1 MSGDTLKRVKSV
13 KRWLEKA
20 ENSYSNHKELTGEM
34 NLIMAQAEMQRL
46 KEVRGTSP
54 RRKWLLRGGAL
65 AVAGALFLG
74 ASFLKDSF
82 FAPAPTPVRPVE
94 TAVTT
99 PDAAVVPVEE
109 ADKKAEEVPS
119 VSAETVT
126 TEPAETDPPKP
137 DSEAVPPAK
146 AAPVV
151 MTPAPAPVEVSAV
164 TKPEVPAPGPYTH
177 LRAHETQANLVCRLP
192 LEQKKKR
199 YVQTGYM
206 SNINTTETT

>member
-74 ASFLKDSF
+74 ASFLQDNF
-82 FAPAPTPVRPVE
+82 L
-94 TAVTT
+94 
-99 PDAAVVPVEE
+99 
-109 ADKKAEEVPS
+109 
-119 VSAETVT
+119 
-126 TEPAETDPPKP
+126 
-137 DSEAVPPAK
+137 
-146 AAPVV
+146 
-151 MTPAPAPVEVSAV
+151 
-164 TKPEVPAPGPYTH
+164 Y
-177 LRAHETQANLVCRLP
+177 LRLLR
-192 LEQKKKR
+192 
-199 YVQTGYM
+199 
-206 SNINTTETT
+206 

>member
-20 ENSYSNHKELTGEM
+20 ENSYSNHQELTGEM

-65 AVAGALFLG
+65 AVAGALVLG

-82 FAPAPTPVRPVE
+82 FAPASTPARPVE

-126 TEPAETDPPKP
+126 TEPVETDPSKP
-137 DSEAVPPAK
+137 DPEVVPAK

-151 MTPAPAPVEVSAV
+151 MTPAPAPVEVSAG
-164 TKPEVPAPGPYTH
+164 TKPEVPALSDQEIQRVVGEAGRA
-177 LRAHETQANLVCRLP
+177 LRGN
-192 LEQKKKR
+192 
-199 YVQTGYM
+199 
-206 SNINTTETT
+206 

>member
-82 FAPAPTPVRPVE
+82 FAPAPTPARPVE

-109 ADKKAEEVPS
+109 IVVIVIFVVCIGLIIVGQRNIGPKGLL
-119 VSAETVT
+119 
-126 TEPAETDPPKP
+126 TEIVGLA
-137 DSEAVPPAK
+137 
-146 AAPVV
+146 
-151 MTPAPAPVEVSAV
+151 
-164 TKPEVPAPGPYTH
+164 G
-177 LRAHETQANLVCRLP
+177 LVGL
-192 LEQKKKR
+192 LAFYNSKYK
-199 YVQTGYM
+199 
-206 SNINTTETT
+206 

>member
-65 AVAGALFLG
+65 AVAERFSSAP
-74 ASFLKDSF
+74 FLKDSF
-82 FAPAPTPVRPVE
+82 FAPEPTPARPVE

-99 PDAAVVPVEE
+99 PTTAVVSVEE

-164 TKPEVPAPGPYTH
+164 TKPEVPALSDQEIQRVVGEAGRA
-177 LRAHETQANLVCRLP
+177 LRGN
-192 LEQKKKR
+192 
-199 YVQTGYM
+199 
-206 SNINTTETT
+206 

>member
-34 NLIMAQAEMQRL
+34 NLLMAQAEMQRL

-74 ASFLKDSF
+74 DSFLQDNF
-82 FAPAPTPVRPVE
+82 FAPASTPVRSVE

-99 PDAAVVPVEE
+99 PTTAVVLLEE
-109 ADKKAEEVPS
+109 ADKKTEEILP

-126 TEPAETDPPKP
+126 TEPVETDPPKP
-137 DSEAVPPAK
+137 DPEVVPPAK

-151 MTPAPAPVEVSAV
+151 ITPAPAPVEVSAV
-164 TKPEVPAPGPYTH
+164 TKPEVPALSDQEIQRVVGEAGRA
-177 LRAHETQANLVCRLP
+177 LRGN
-192 LEQKKKR
+192 
-199 YVQTGYM
+199 
-206 SNINTTETT
+206 

>member
-65 AVAGALFLG
+65 AVAGLLFLG
-74 ASFLKDSF
+74 ASLLKDSLF
-82 FAPAPTPVRPVE
+82 PPPVPAKPAQTV
-94 TAVTT
+94 VTT
-99 PDAAVVPVEE
+99 SPETPKPVEE
-109 ADKKAEEVPS
+109 ADKKTEEILP

-126 TEPAETDPPKP
+126 TEPVETDPPKP
-137 DSEAVPPAK
+137 DPEVVPPAK

-151 MTPAPAPVEVSAV
+151 MTPAPAPIKVAAP
-164 TKPEVPAPGPYTH
+164 KPAAPALSDQEIQRVVGEAGRA
-177 LRAHETQANLVCRLP
+177 LRGN
-192 LEQKKKR
+192 
-199 YVQTGYM
+199 
-206 SNINTTETT
+206 

>member
-82 FAPAPTPVRPVE
+82 FAPAPTPARPV
-94 TAVTT
+94 
-99 PDAAVVPVEE
+99 
-109 ADKKAEEVPS
+109 
-119 VSAETVT
+119 
-126 TEPAETDPPKP
+126 ETDPPKP

-164 TKPEVPAPGPYTH
+164 TKPELPALSDQEIQRVVGEAGRA
-177 LRAHETQANLVCRLP
+177 LRGN
-192 LEQKKKR
+192 
-199 YVQTGYM
+199 
-206 SNINTTETT
+206 

>member
-34 NLIMAQAEMQRL
+34 NLLMAQAEMQRL
-46 KEVRGTSP
+46 KEVRGTSQ

-82 FAPAPTPVRPVE
+82 FAPASTPARPVE

-126 TEPAETDPPKP
+126 TEPVEMDPPKP
-137 DSEAVPPAK
+137 DPEVPPAK
-146 AAPVV
+146 ADPVV
-151 MTPAPAPVEVSAV
+151 MTPAPAPIKVAAP
-164 TKPEVPAPGPYTH
+164 KPAAPALSDQEIQRVVGEAGRA
-177 LRAHETQANLVCRLP
+177 LRGN
-192 LEQKKKR
+192 
-199 YVQTGYM
+199 
-206 SNINTTETT
+206 

>member
-34 NLIMAQAEMQRL
+34 NLLMAQAEMQRL
-46 KEVRGTSP
+46 KEVSP

-65 AVAGALFLG
+65 AVAGALFFG

-82 FAPAPTPVRPVE
+82 FAPASTPVRPVE

-109 ADKKAEEVPS
+109 ADKKAEEVSS

-126 TEPAETDPPKP
+126 TEPVETDPSKP
-137 DSEAVPPAK
+137 DPEMVPSAK

-164 TKPEVPAPGPYTH
+164 TKPEVPALSDQEIQRVVGEAGRA
-177 LRAHETQANLVCRLP
+177 LRGN
-192 LEQKKKR
+192 
-199 YVQTGYM
+199 
-206 SNINTTETT
+206 

>member
-1 MSGDTLKRVKSV
+1 MIPVFSAGGSMSGDTLKRVKSV

-46 KEVRGTSP
+46 KEVRGISP
-54 RRKWLLRGGAL
+54 RRKWMLRGGAL
-65 AVAGALFLG
+65 AVAGLLFLG

-82 FAPAPTPVRPVE
+82 FAPAPTPVRSVE

-99 PDAAVVPVEE
+99 PTTAVVPVEE

-126 TEPAETDPPKP
+126 TEPVETDPPKP
-137 DSEAVPPAK
+137 DPEMVPPAK

-164 TKPEVPAPGPYTH
+164 TKPEVPVLSDQEIQRVVGEAGRA
-177 LRAHETQANLVCRLP
+177 LRGN
-192 LEQKKKR
+192 
-199 YVQTGYM
+199 
-206 SNINTTETT
+206 

>member
-65 AVAGALFLG
+65 AVAGLLFLG
-74 ASFLKDSF
+74 ASLLKDSLF
-82 FAPAPTPVRPVE
+82 PPPVPAKPAQTV
-94 TAVTT
+94 VTT
-99 PDAAVVPVEE
+99 SPETPKPVEE
-109 ADKKAEEVPS
+109 AVQKAEEVPAP
-119 VSAETVT
+119 VETVMP
-126 TEPAETDPPKP
+126 EQVETQQAP
-137 DSEAVPPAK
+137 EAPK

-151 MTPAPAPVEVSAV
+151 STA
-164 TKPEVPAPGPYTH
+164 VPAPIKAAAPKPTAPAAPALSDQEIQSVVGEAGRA
-177 LRAHETQANLVCRLP
+177 LRGN
-192 LEQKKKR
+192 
-199 YVQTGYM
+199 
-206 SNINTTETT
+206 

>member
-82 FAPAPTPVRPVE
+82 FAPVSTPVRPVE

-109 ADKKAEEVPS
+109 ADKKTEEILP

-126 TEPAETDPPKP
+126 TEPVETDPPKP
-137 DSEAVPPAK
+137 DPEVVPPAK

-151 MTPAPAPVEVSAV
+151 ITPAPSPIKVAAP
-164 TKPEVPAPGPYTH
+164 KPAAPALSDQEIQRVVGEAGRA
-177 LRAHETQANLVCRLP
+177 LRGN
-192 LEQKKKR
+192 
-199 YVQTGYM
+199 
-206 SNINTTETT
+206 

>member
-99 PDAAVVPVEE
+99 PDAAVVTVEE
-109 ADKKAEEVPS
+109 ADKKAEEVSS

-126 TEPAETDPPKP
+126 TEPVETDPSKP
-137 DSEAVPPAK
+137 DPEMVPSAK

-151 MTPAPAPVEVSAV
+151 ITPAPAPIKVAAP
-164 TKPEVPAPGPYTH
+164 KPAAPALSDQEIQRVVGEAGRA
-177 LRAHETQANLVCRLP
+177 LRGN
-192 LEQKKKR
+192 
-199 YVQTGYM
+199 
-206 SNINTTETT
+206 

>member
-74 ASFLKDSF
+74 TSFLKDGF
-82 FAPAPTPVRPVE
+82 FVPAPTPVRPVE
-94 TAVTT
+94 TAVTI
-99 PDAAVVPVEE
+99 PDATVAPVEE
-109 ADKKAEEVPS
+109 AEKKNEEVLP

-126 TEPAETDPPKP
+126 TEPVETVPSKP
-137 DSEAVPPAK
+137 DSEVAAPAK
-146 AAPVV
+146 VAPVV
-151 MTPAPAPVEVSAV
+151 ITPAPAPVEVSAV
-164 TKPEVPAPGPYTH
+164 TKPEVPALSDQEIQRVVGEAGRA
-177 LRAHETQANLVCRLP
+177 LRGN
-192 LEQKKKR
+192 
-199 YVQTGYM
+199 
-206 SNINTTETT
+206 

>member
-82 FAPAPTPVRPVE
+82 FAPAPTPVTPVE

-99 PDAAVVPVEE
+99 PTAAVVPVEE
-109 ADKKAEEVPS
+109 ADKKAEEIPS

-126 TEPAETDPPKP
+126 TEPAETDPSKP
-137 DSEAVPPAK
+137 DPEVPSAK

-151 MTPAPAPVEVSAV
+151 MTPAPAPVEVSDV
-164 TKPEVPAPGPYTH
+164 TKPEMPALSDQEIQRVVGEAGRA
-177 LRAHETQANLVCRLP
+177 LRGN
-192 LEQKKKR
+192 
-199 YVQTGYM
+199 
-206 SNINTTETT
+206 

>member
-82 FAPAPTPVRPVE
+82 L
-94 TAVTT
+94 
-99 PDAAVVPVEE
+99 
-109 ADKKAEEVPS
+109 
-119 VSAETVT
+119 
-126 TEPAETDPPKP
+126 
-137 DSEAVPPAK
+137 
-146 AAPVV
+146 
-151 MTPAPAPVEVSAV
+151 
-164 TKPEVPAPGPYTH
+164 H
-177 LRAHETQANLVCRLP
+177 LRLLQQGRWKQQSRHQMRRLCQSRKRIRKPKRSLRYLQRLSRQNRRKRIRQSQIQKQCRLLKQRP
-192 LEQKKKR
+192 
-199 YVQTGYM
+199 
-206 SNINTTETT
+206 SS

>member
-65 AVAGALFLG
+65 AVAGLLFLG

-82 FAPAPTPVRPVE
+82 FAPASTPVRPVE

-99 PDAAVVPVEE
+99 PTTAVVPVEE

-126 TEPAETDPPKP
+126 TEPVETDPPKP
-137 DSEAVPPAK
+137 DPEVAAPAK
-146 AAPVV
+146 AAP
-151 MTPAPAPVEVSAV
+151 S
-164 TKPEVPAPGPYTH
+164 
-177 LRAHETQANLVCRLP
+177 
-192 LEQKKKR
+192 
-199 YVQTGYM
+199 
-206 SNINTTETT
+206 S

>member
-1 MSGDTLKRVKSV
+1 MIPVFSAGGSMSGDTLKRVKSV

-65 AVAGALFLG
+65 AVAGLLFLG
-74 ASFLKDSF
+74 ASFLQDNF
-82 FAPAPTPVRPVE
+82 FAPASTPVRPVE

-99 PDAAVVPVEE
+99 PTTAVVPVEE
-109 ADKKAEEVPS
+109 ADKKTEEILP

-126 TEPAETDPPKP
+126 TEPVEMDPPKP
-137 DSEAVPPAK
+137 DPEVAAPAK

-151 MTPAPAPVEVSAV
+151 MTPAPAPIKVAAP
-164 TKPEVPAPGPYTH
+164 KPAAPALSDQEIQRVVGEAGRA
-177 LRAHETQANLVCRLP
+177 LRGN
-192 LEQKKKR
+192 
-199 YVQTGYM
+199 
-206 SNINTTETT
+206 

>member
-1 MSGDTLKRVKSV
+1 MIPVFSAGGSMSGDTLKRVKSV

-34 NLIMAQAEMQRL
+34 NLLMAQAEMQRL

-65 AVAGALFLG
+65 AVAGLLFLG
-74 ASFLKDSF
+74 ASFLQDNF
-82 FAPAPTPVRPVE
+82 FAPASTPVRPVE

-99 PDAAVVPVEE
+99 PTTAVVPVEE
-109 ADKKAEEVPS
+109 ADKKTEEILP

-126 TEPAETDPPKP
+126 TEPVEMDPPKP
-137 DSEAVPPAK
+137 DPEVAAPAK

-151 MTPAPAPVEVSAV
+151 MTPAPAPIKVAAP
-164 TKPEVPAPGPYTH
+164 KPAAPALSDQEIQRVVGEAGRA
-177 LRAHETQANLVCRLP
+177 LRGN
-192 LEQKKKR
+192 
-199 YVQTGYM
+199 
-206 SNINTTETT
+206 

>member
-54 RRKWLLRGGAL
+54 RQKWLIRGGAL
-65 AVAGALFLG
+65 AVAGLLFLG

-82 FAPAPTPVRPVE
+82 FAPVSTPVRPVE

-99 PDAAVVPVEE
+99 PTTAVVPVEE
-109 ADKKAEEVPS
+109 ADKKTEEILP

-126 TEPAETDPPKP
+126 TEPVETDPRKP
-137 DSEAVPPAK
+137 DPEVAAPAK
-146 AAPVV
+146 AASVV
-151 MTPAPAPVEVSAV
+151 MTPAPVPVEVSAV
-164 TKPEVPAPGPYTH
+164 TKPEVPALSDQEIQRVVGEAGRA
-177 LRAHETQANLVCRLP
+177 LRGN
-192 LEQKKKR
+192 
-199 YVQTGYM
+199 
-206 SNINTTETT
+206 

>member
-65 AVAGALFLG
+65 AVAGLLFLG
-74 ASFLKDSF
+74 ASFLKDNF
-82 FAPAPTPVRPVE
+82 FAPASTPVRPVE

-109 ADKKAEEVPS
+109 ADKKTEEILP

-126 TEPAETDPPKP
+126 TEPVETDPPKP
-137 DSEAVPPAK
+137 APEVVPPAK

-151 MTPAPAPVEVSAV
+151 MTPAPAPIKVAAP
-164 TKPEVPAPGPYTH
+164 KPAAPALSDQEIQRVVGEAGRA
-177 LRAHETQANLVCRLP
+177 LRGN
-192 LEQKKKR
+192 
-199 YVQTGYM
+199 
-206 SNINTTETT
+206 

>member
-65 AVAGALFLG
+65 AVAGLLFLG
-74 ASFLKDSF
+74 ASLLKDSLF
-82 FAPAPTPVRPVE
+82 PPPVPAKPAQTV
-94 TAVTT
+94 VTT
-99 PDAAVVPVEE
+99 SPKTPKPVEE
-109 ADKKAEEVPS
+109 AVQKAEEVPAP
-119 VSAETVT
+119 VETVM
-126 TEPAETDPPKP
+126 TEQVETKQAP
-137 DSEAVPPAK
+137 EALK

-151 MTPAPAPVEVSAV
+151 STP
-164 TKPEVPAPGPYTH
+164 VPAPIKAAAPKPAAPALSDQEIQRVVGEAGRA
-177 LRAHETQANLVCRLP
+177 LRGN
-192 LEQKKKR
+192 K
-199 YVQTGYM
+199 
-206 SNINTTETT
+206 

>member
-46 KEVRGTSP
+46 KEVRGTSR

-82 FAPAPTPVRPVE
+82 FAPASTPV
-94 TAVTT
+94 
-99 PDAAVVPVEE
+99 
-109 ADKKAEEVPS
+109 
-119 VSAETVT
+119 
-126 TEPAETDPPKP
+126 
-137 DSEAVPPAK
+137 
-146 AAPVV
+146 
-151 MTPAPAPVEVSAV
+151 
-164 TKPEVPAPGPYTH
+164 
-177 LRAHETQANLVCRLP
+177 
-192 LEQKKKR
+192 
-199 YVQTGYM
+199 
-206 SNINTTETT
+206 